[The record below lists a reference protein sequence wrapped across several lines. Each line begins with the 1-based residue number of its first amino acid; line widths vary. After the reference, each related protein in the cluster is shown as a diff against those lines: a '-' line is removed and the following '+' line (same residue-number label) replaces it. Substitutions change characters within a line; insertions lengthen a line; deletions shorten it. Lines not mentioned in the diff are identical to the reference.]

1 MHKYKH
7 LGAALLM
14 IGMTGAAMAGVSAFP
29 VFQAPEID
37 PVSAAAS
44 LTLLAG
50 VLAIVRGRRATK

>member
-14 IGMTGAAMAGVSAFP
+14 IGMTGAAMAGVGP
-29 VFQAPEID
+29 GLTIQAPEID
-37 PVSAAAS
+37 PVSATAS